1 MIAGTETAQRT
12 PPNGS
17 EGANR
22 VWLDAVSSGICTPA
36 VFYRAM
42 HDQHQ
47 GNPDESWEVLSLL
60 DQYYRRGKIKA
71 DLFQTLKAHLES
83 EALGGRGTAPAR
95 SPKPAATPPTITR
108 ATPAPPATP
117 PPVAPSAVATMP
129 FAAVPAA
136 PEHDETPQ
144 KAASPRARVV
154 RELSTGTL
162 LRGRYRLGP
171 VVGQGGTG
179 TVFEA
184 TDEYRF
190 DLPTTTQRVA
200 IKVLRPAISQRED
213 LLYEVQRGFQHLQ
226 LLSHPNI
233 VRVHEF
239 DRDGDVAFFSMEFLS
254 GAPLSRV
261 LSSRNAAG
269 LPRPYALTVMRDVGA
284 ALAHAH
290 SIGLVHGDLTPR
302 NVFITNNGELRVLDF
317 AASHKLLREKWAAD
331 IELAQRAPVAA
342 PGYASC
348 QLLEGHN
355 PDTRDD
361 IFALAC
367 ISYMLLSGSHP
378 FPNRTAV
385 EAYAQ
390 HFKPRRPPQLTGHQW
405 KVLREGLRWERDRR
419 PADVED
425 WLKRFGLLGAAPRLP
440 SSTVLA
446 STPPPRRHTALVAS
460 AVAATLVLLA
470 AGAYWAVTHT
480 DILSRLEPD
489 TASTAPPP
497 ETLTSQEPPAVR
509 EEPIPAP
516 TLAAPSKPAP
526 QPRAALAPP
535 APAIAVSPSVKP
547 FSAATPAPAVRP
559 PPAAAPA
566 NDAAA
571 RSAAAGPVRVE
582 MAADTV
588 DVASGDTTALVTVR
602 RKGNLHGAASFS
614 WWTESGTAKPG
625 TDFAPVTPRVGE
637 IADGSASVSLSVPL
651 SGAPRSQ
658 PKSFYVV
665 IDHNDSGGAQLGA
678 KTLTMV
684 TLPAS

>member
-22 VWLDAVSSGICTPA
+22 VWLDAVSSGICSPA

-42 HDQHQ
+42 QDQHQ
-47 GNPDESWEVLSLL
+47 GNPEENWEVLSLL

-83 EALGGRGTAPAR
+83 EALGGQGTAPAR
-95 SPKPAATPPTITR
+95 PKPAAAPPTITR
-108 ATPAPPATP
+108 PTPVPAAP
-117 PPVAPSAVATMP
+117 PPVAPAALATMP

-136 PEHDETPQ
+136 AEHDETPQ
-144 KAASPRARVV
+144 KAATPRARAV
-154 RELSTGTL
+154 REVAGGTL
-162 LRGRYRLGP
+162 LRGRYRLGS
-171 VVGQGGTG
+171 VVGQGGMG

-184 TDEYRF
+184 TDEYRL

-239 DRDGDVAFFSMEFLS
+239 DRDADVAFFSMEFLS

-284 ALAHAH
+284 ALAYAH
-290 SIGLVHGDLTPR
+290 SMGLVHGDLTPH

-317 AASHKLLREKWAAD
+317 AASHKLLREKWAND

-355 PDTRDD
+355 PDARDD

-425 WLKRFGLLGAAPRLP
+425 WLKRFGLVGAAPRLP

-446 STPPPRRHTALVAS
+446 STPPPPRRTALMAG
-460 AVAATLVLLA
+460 AVAATLILIA
-470 AGAYWAVTHT
+470 GGAYWALTHT
-480 DILSRLEPD
+480 DILGRLEAD
-489 TASTAPPP
+489 TASAPPP
-497 ETLTSQEPPAVR
+497 AETTSQEQPAVR
-509 EEPIPAP
+509 EEPTPAP
-516 TLAAPSKPAP
+516 TLVAPPGPAVP
-526 QPRAALAPP
+526 QPRAALA

-547 FSAATPAPAVRP
+547 SPAATPAP
-559 PPAAAPA
+559 
-566 NDAAA
+566 
-571 RSAAAGPVRVE
+571 
-582 MAADTV
+582 
-588 DVASGDTTALVTVR
+588 
-602 RKGNLHGAASFS
+602 
-614 WWTESGTAKPG
+614 
-625 TDFAPVTPRVGE
+625 
-637 IADGSASVSLSVPL
+637 
-651 SGAPRSQ
+651 
-658 PKSFYVV
+658 
-665 IDHNDSGGAQLGA
+665 
-678 KTLTMV
+678 
-684 TLPAS
+684 